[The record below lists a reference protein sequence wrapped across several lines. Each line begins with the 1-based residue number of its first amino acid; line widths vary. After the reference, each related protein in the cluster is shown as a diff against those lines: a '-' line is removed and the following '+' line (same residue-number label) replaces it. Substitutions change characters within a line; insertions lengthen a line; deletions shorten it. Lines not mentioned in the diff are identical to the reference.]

1 MDAAQNEIMDAF
13 LQGHLSKEERRAFE
27 ERLAQDPEFRNTFE
41 WHQKM
46 SNAIQEIEFRQT
58 LDKLQSSALQKKEAK
73 IKSWRPLL
81 SIAASIVLL
90 IGLFWV
96 IQLNKKSSFQKQ
108 LAQVELDPGL
118 PTLLGTTGEVAF
130 GEGMTAYKLQ
140 DFEAAKTYW
149 YPLLLANPS
158 NDTLLFYLAQ
168 VDLGTGQNKAAQ
180 EKLEQIEAQKE
191 SLFREKINWYLAIAA
206 LRLAEPTTAIE
217 LLKRIVEREEE
228 KREEALEL
236 LNYLRE

>member
-149 YPLLLANPS
+149 SPLLLANPS

-191 SLFREKINWYLAIAA
+191 SLFREKVNWYLAIAA

-228 KREEALEL
+228 KKEEALEL

>member
-1 MDAAQNEIMDAF
+1 MDASQNEIMDAY
-13 LQGHLSKEERRAFE
+13 LQGHLSPEERSAFK
-27 ERLAQDPEFRNTFE
+27 ERLDQDPEFRNTFE

-58 LDKLQSSALQKKEAK
+58 LAQLQSSSQQKKDAK
-73 IKSWRPLL
+73 IRSWKPLL
-81 SIAASIVLL
+81 GIAATVVFL

-96 IQLNKKSSFQKQ
+96 IYLNKAPSLQKQ

-118 PTLLGTTGEVAF
+118 PTLLGTSQEVAF
-130 GEGMTAYKLQ
+130 GEGMNAYKLR
-140 DFEAAKTYW
+140 DFEVAKTYW
-149 YPLLLANPS
+149 SPLLIAHPS

-180 EKLEQIEAQKE
+180 EKLEQIETQKE
-191 SLFREKINWYLAIAA
+191 SPFREKVNWYLAIAA

-217 LLKRIVEREEE
+217 LLKRIVDREEE

-236 LNYLRE
+236 LNYLRD

>member
-1 MDAAQNEIMDAF
+1 M
-13 LQGHLSKEERRAFE
+13 
-27 ERLAQDPEFRNTFE
+27 
-41 WHQKM
+41 
-46 SNAIQEIEFRQT
+46 
-58 LDKLQSSALQKKEAK
+58 
-73 IKSWRPLL
+73 KSWKPLL
-81 SIAASIVLL
+81 GIAASVVFL

-96 IQLNKKSSFQKQ
+96 IHLNKAPSFQKQ

-118 PTLLGTTGEVAF
+118 PTLLGTSQEVAF
-130 GEGMTAYKLQ
+130 GEGMNAYKLR
-140 DFEAAKTYW
+140 DFEVAKTYW
-149 YPLLLANPS
+149 SPLLIANPS

-191 SLFREKINWYLAIAA
+191 SPFREKVNWYLAIAA

-217 LLKRIVEREEE
+217 LLKRIVDREEE

-236 LNYLRE
+236 LNYLQE

>member
-27 ERLAQDPEFRNTFE
+27 ERLEQDPEFRNTFE

-140 DFEAAKTYW
+140 DFEVAKTYW
-149 YPLLLANPS
+149 SPLLLANPA

-191 SLFREKINWYLAIAA
+191 SLFREKVNWYLAIAA